1 MRIALIIAVGLLATL
16 LTGGQASAADWI
28 DFSDGDFARF
38 AYLGA
43 ILVALLASV
52 TALYRGRIG
61 TAMGHLAIWFGIFA
75 AILVG
80 YSNRTE
86 LKTVSY
92 RALGVLIPG
101 IALPDAAPGSV
112 AVTKSRDGHFHVRAT
127 IDGRTVRLIVDTGAS
142 SVVLSNADARALG
155 ILLKPSEYTVTTS
168 TANGRATAAPVVL
181 SRVSIG
187 EITLT
192 DVAALVAQPGSLE
205 TSLLGNSFLDRLKSF
220 TVEGDRLVLRR

>member
-1 MRIALIIAVGLLATL
+1 MRIGLIIAISVLATL
-16 LTGGQASAADWI
+16 MSGGQASAADWI
-28 DFSDGDFARF
+28 DLRDGDFARF
-38 AYLGA
+38 AYLGV

-61 TAMGHLAIWFGIFA
+61 TAMGHLAIWLGLFA
-75 AILVG
+75 VILVG

-101 IALPDAAPGSV
+101 IALPDAGSV

-127 IDGRTVRLIVDTGAS
+127 IDGRMVRLIVDTGAS

-181 SRVSIG
+181 SRISVG